1 MSLSFSSDLILLPQL
16 VGAAPLMPFL
26 PDPSVARM
34 NHFHGYVYLGA
45 PITRNM
51 ARENRIPYRTV
62 IFFGLSGVLVC
73 CRFRLI

>member
-51 ARENRIPYRTV
+51 AREN
-62 IFFGLSGVLVC
+62 
-73 CRFRLI
+73 